1 MSKAIFINEYGGPDV
16 LSYQEYPVGDPGP
29 GEVMVR
35 NTVIG
40 VNYIDTYYRSG
51 LYPAELPL
59 IPGDQ
64 AAAVVEAVGTGVSE
78 FKPGDRVAYASKPLG
93 AYSELRLIDAGLLA
107 PLPQDITDEV
117 AGATLTRGLTAE
129 YLTHRLYELKAGE
142 TALIHAAAG
151 GTGKILCQWA
161 NRIGVRVI
169 GTVGSEDKMEIAREN
184 GCSEVL
190 LHQHDFVSQV
200 KQLTEGQGVDI
211 AYDSIG
217 KSTFM
222 KSLDCI
228 RPRGMMVSFGNASGK
243 PDSLDVLELAKRG
256 SLFLTRPTLYGYT
269 NSREELLLSAE
280 RYFTAITNGLLQ
292 VETGKPFALKDAAD
306 AHRHL
311 EDRSSIGSPILIP

>member
-151 GTGKILCQWA
+151 GTGK
-161 NRIGVRVI
+161 
-169 GTVGSEDKMEIAREN
+169 
-184 GCSEVL
+184 
-190 LHQHDFVSQV
+190 
-200 KQLTEGQGVDI
+200 
-211 AYDSIG
+211 
-217 KSTFM
+217 
-222 KSLDCI
+222 
-228 RPRGMMVSFGNASGK
+228 
-243 PDSLDVLELAKRG
+243 DSLPVGQQDWRQG
-256 SLFLTRPTLYGYT
+256 
-269 NSREELLLSAE
+269 N
-280 RYFTAITNGLLQ
+280 
-292 VETGKPFALKDAAD
+292 
-306 AHRHL
+306 RH
-311 EDRSSIGSPILIP
+311 SGF